1 MKKICIVLMLTALL
15 VGVTACSKNSNTIET
30 TIAQTKF
37 ELNNKTISV
46 FDYKEPV
53 DTSSNSKDDADIPI
67 PYNNTDTY
75 VSEMILV
82 GEDRSSEY
90 IIDGEDIVYKDNR
103 FIGLATII
111 ESLEQPYSK
120 NNLINLII
128 KSYKYPKGDIYCRL
142 EKNEN
147 TSDDTEEGVGSSVT
161 LSDMLYGMNGYYS
174 VVEKYEKGVSWRLL
188 VCDSYNR
195 SYINLYGCSDYLLYN
210 GKGEATVYM
219 DVYEPYNYEESTPES
234 VSEEQESVSEEQESL
249 SDEAYTEESNEN

>member
-1 MKKICIVLMLTALL
+1 MKKICITLMLITLMIGL
-15 VGVTACSKNSNTIET
+15 TACSKNNDTSKINI
-30 TIAQTKF
+30 IQTKF

-53 DTSSNSKDDADIPI
+53 IDTDNSKDEVDIPI
-67 PYNNTDTY
+67 IYNDTNTY

-90 IIDGEDIVYKDNR
+90 IVDGEDIVYKDNR
-103 FIGLATII
+103 FIGLAAII

-128 KSYKYPKGDIYCRL
+128 KSYKYPKGDIYCRV
-142 EKNEN
+142 EKDEA
-147 TSDDTEEGVGSSVT
+147 SGDDIEDGVGSAITINDS
-161 LSDMLYGMNGYYS
+161 LCEMNGYYQI
-174 VVEKYEKGVSWRLL
+174 VEKYQKGVSWRLFL
-188 VCDSYNR
+188 GDSYNR

-219 DVYEPYNYEESTPES
+219 DVYEPYNYKDETTES
-234 VSEEQESVSEEQESL
+234 VDETTGMEEN
-249 SDEAYTEESNEN
+249 NEN